1 MQYTEWNRNVKNH
14 KSYYSPKRPEL
25 AEAKIIYPNAS
36 LDFTRSNTCGSPWK
50 TEKSY
55 TNPNPMKAKCRSGKS
70 RAR

>member
-36 LDFTRSNTCGSPWK
+36 LDFTRSNTCGSV
-50 TEKSY
+50 
-55 TNPNPMKAKCRSGKS
+55 PMENRKILYKPEPDESKMQEWEI
-70 RAR
+70 